1 MNIRKHTTMAIFAAL
16 LVTNSAPWIPM
27 ALANPVVPAQGA
39 LGPKTEEARNGMTV
53 VNINTPNDKGLSHN
67 QYDAFN
73 VDHKGLILNNANRP
87 VNTELAGYIMGNP
100 NLVGPTA
107 STILN
112 EVTGTGATSMNG
124 ALEVAGNKAHVII
137 ANPNGISVNNGTFIN
152 ANSATLT
159 TGNPIINNGSVTGYQ
174 VQQGSITVG
183 EKGLNAS
190 KTARTDLLAEAVQLN
205 GKVWAKDAQVVT
217 GKNAVSVDSSGKVT
231 NVHKTGESSQ
241 VGLDVAAIGG
251 MYANSM
257 YLVGT
262 NDGFGVNN
270 QGVLSA
276 QNKLTVDS
284 TGKLQNTGTIAATD
298 ADITTKSFEQ
308 MNRGKLYVDTAKIT
322 TDSVIQKGNTET
334 KDAPVMIAQKDLS
347 IATNSI
353 VNTDGSVIKAE
364 GQLQL
369 GKTMD
374 STGTVS
380 GKIDSIVN
388 TASTIEFGQGG
399 ALYAKSVDNKNGGIT
414 LKRVAVGEKEHIKNE
429 VAPSGSIKRYKL
441 SEERIY
447 LDHEQIPKD
456 KVVIH
461 TRENLQLS
469 INGEYYENWTKY
481 EYDRTREK
489 DVVDTSNPGR
499 IISGGDLHMDVDH
512 MTNEAS
518 QISAAGDI
526 TGTVGHYEQSNPKGN
541 EYITE
546 DGTATSYSRRR
557 RRGRDTTNIRTADYK
572 NTIVN
577 PTDVPVAVYGSHVEN
592 STSDATVDASLLN
605 SMSQLSTNPNT
616 TYVIET
622 DPNFT
627 NRRNFLSSDYVLS
640 RLKLDPMNIQKRLG
654 DGYYEQQLVMQE
666 IMRQT
671 GKSRLQS
678 GLSAE
683 EQYRQLMDAGISVTK
698 SQSIVLGRGLTEAEQ
713 KNLKEDVVLLV
724 SKAVVLPNGK
734 TETVLVPTLY
744 LAPNTKRVEGAANLQ
759 AQSINLSVDTMKN
772 SGSIVADKDVNLTGN
787 TIHNDNGLIKGNTTT
802 VIANDEVRNT
812 QGTIIGN
819 DTVSVYA
826 KKDVINEGGTITQ
839 TNSAG
844 STKVSAGRD
853 VINTGVQYEAANSKI
868 EWNSRNNRRET
879 ITGVDQGRIGGA
891 GETTVVAGRDVSM
904 AAGVITSDVN
914 TQVTAGHNV
923 TMKAMNATHELEE
936 HRFDKGKSGG
946 GHSQTTESH
955 DLVNAQ
961 SSVGS
966 SIEGKNVSVVASDT
980 VQLEGSQLLAA
991 DTVKVSGNTVELH
1004 TTKANSTVN
1013 HVYVD
1018 KKKSLVKRESTNAV
1032 DDATTTVV
1040 TGSTVSGKD
1049 IQITSAQDV
1058 TGQSAQIIGE
1068 HTVDVTAGGK
1078 VELGADK
1085 VITDGTSVYRHKKSG
1100 LLGSTG
1106 IGFTIGKEKHNIDE
1120 SNHEETT
1127 VRNTIASMKGTVS
1140 VKANDIVH
1148 LTSADIV
1155 AKDGAVLEGSAV
1167 TLDGNIDHN
1176 HMSYDERYKK
1186 TGLTVSLGG
1195 AVANT
1200 LTNATRTI
1208 KQAGGRDD
1216 KRLAALEL
1224 NEARKQLQDGYAAV
1238 DKAVKGVKLRDPD
1251 GKVLKDAK
1259 NHSQRGQKNIDDAVN
1274 LSVSIGSTSRKQGQ
1288 VVDTN
1293 TYQGGT
1299 LVSDSAVHI
1308 TGRDAKDSGIN
1319 VTGETVQAKNL
1330 VLDSASDISLAAGKN
1345 TVDVKN
1351 TYKNSGWSVGADIS
1365 LTGGGL
1371 LDINA
1376 SGHMVRQDGDTHQ
1389 ESYVPTTIKAAQ
1401 LAQLKAKQDTNMI
1414 GSTVSGKKVEV
1425 DTGRDLHMQ
1434 SLQDVDNFKEHSKSG
1449 GFLVS
1454 SKPNIKNPT
1463 GTIGISIGRIDS
1475 KWKSVTH
1482 QAGIYAGEDGYDIN
1496 VGNGT
1501 TLEGAIIKSEAP
1513 KAKNTLTTK
1522 SLEMKDIQNE
1532 AEYSV
1537 RENGVQYNKF
1547 GDIKSKSKDEL
1558 NKIYK
1563 ELGLTPTGG
1572 LGANGK
1578 STSVTKSAI
1587 SDGIITK
1594 NGHIVDVKML
1604 NNDIEH
1610 SLNTLQVI
1618 FNRKSIEEKQELAN
1632 LFSINANEAIHQIAK
1647 HEGWKDG
1654 DPRKIALHA
1663 LFGGATSSL
1672 GGSNFSEGAYVGGL
1686 TEAMMPELEKMA
1698 GTITGPDGKKYVNP
1712 ERLQQIAYIFGY
1724 AVNKSLGQS
1733 GQSGA
1738 YVARMGAKYNQEG
1751 DLVESI
1757 KNIGGKIY
1765 QIYIE
1770 PKGERP
1776 GYQFADKPEEGS
1788 LTLQER
1794 ADILGGNEGFYS
1806 APEVAE
1812 AHAQQDAYQAEI
1824 SQTVQ
1829 EAMSNARA
1837 RGEEQYTASY
1847 MPPIATDQVVGGESE
1862 ATQAYNVSMS
1872 VIGNPT
1878 EVTSKDVNRAINVT
1892 GGVAGSRLVGG
1903 ALHYEGMQLT
1913 DKVISTD
1920 MAQKIAKPLAKSATK
1935 AVLMEV
1941 GGLAGDTT
1949 FTAINMNQNRIEF
1962 EGRPDLI
1969 EKADELDKISLGIG
1983 TTGSVAT
1990 LGVGGVN
1997 PPAGAVVGG
2006 VFVAANTGYGIYAE
2020 YEKDKLREE
2029 YKQWKAKGAK

>member
-1 MNIRKHTTMAIFAAL
+1 
-16 LVTNSAPWIPM
+16 
-27 ALANPVVPAQGA
+27 
-39 LGPKTEEARNGMTV
+39 
-53 VNINTPNDKGLSHN
+53 
-67 QYDAFN
+67 
-73 VDHKGLILNNANRP
+73 
-87 VNTELAGYIMGNP
+87 
-100 NLVGPTA
+100 
-107 STILN
+107 
-112 EVTGTGATSMNG
+112 
-124 ALEVAGNKAHVII
+124 
-137 ANPNGISVNNGTFIN
+137 
-152 ANSATLT
+152 
-159 TGNPIINNGSVTGYQ
+159 
-174 VQQGSITVG
+174 
-183 EKGLNAS
+183 
-190 KTARTDLLAEAVQLN
+190 
-205 GKVWAKDAQVVT
+205 
-217 GKNAVSVDSSGKVT
+217 
-231 NVHKTGESSQ
+231 
-241 VGLDVAAIGG
+241 
-251 MYANSM
+251 
-257 YLVGT
+257 
-262 NDGFGVNN
+262 
-270 QGVLSA
+270 
-276 QNKLTVDS
+276 
-284 TGKLQNTGTIAATD
+284 
-298 ADITTKSFEQ
+298 
-308 MNRGKLYVDTAKIT
+308 
-322 TDSVIQKGNTET
+322 
-334 KDAPVMIAQKDLS
+334 
-347 IATNSI
+347 
-353 VNTDGSVIKAE
+353 
-364 GQLQL
+364 
-369 GKTMD
+369 
-374 STGTVS
+374 
-380 GKIDSIVN
+380 
-388 TASTIEFGQGG
+388 
-399 ALYAKSVDNKNGGIT
+399 
-414 LKRVAVGEKEHIKNE
+414 
-429 VAPSGSIKRYKL
+429 
-441 SEERIY
+441 
-447 LDHEQIPKD
+447 
-456 KVVIH
+456 
-461 TRENLQLS
+461 
-469 INGEYYENWTKY
+469 
-481 EYDRTREK
+481 
-489 DVVDTSNPGR
+489 
-499 IISGGDLHMDVDH
+499 
-512 MTNEAS
+512 
-518 QISAAGDI
+518 
-526 TGTVGHYEQSNPKGN
+526 
-541 EYITE
+541 
-546 DGTATSYSRRR
+546 
-557 RRGRDTTNIRTADYK
+557 
-572 NTIVN
+572 
-577 PTDVPVAVYGSHVEN
+577 
-592 STSDATVDASLLN
+592 
-605 SMSQLSTNPNT
+605 
-616 TYVIET
+616 
-622 DPNFT
+622 
-627 NRRNFLSSDYVLS
+627 
-640 RLKLDPMNIQKRLG
+640 
-654 DGYYEQQLVMQE
+654 
-666 IMRQT
+666 
-671 GKSRLQS
+671 
-678 GLSAE
+678 
-683 EQYRQLMDAGISVTK
+683 
-698 SQSIVLGRGLTEAEQ
+698 
-713 KNLKEDVVLLV
+713 
-724 SKAVVLPNGK
+724 
-734 TETVLVPTLY
+734 
-744 LAPNTKRVEGAANLQ
+744 
-759 AQSINLSVDTMKN
+759 
-772 SGSIVADKDVNLTGN
+772 
-787 TIHNDNGLIKGNTTT
+787 
-802 VIANDEVRNT
+802 
-812 QGTIIGN
+812 
-819 DTVSVYA
+819 
-826 KKDVINEGGTITQ
+826 
-839 TNSAG
+839 
-844 STKVSAGRD
+844 
-853 VINTGVQYEAANSKI
+853 
-868 EWNSRNNRRET
+868 
-879 ITGVDQGRIGGA
+879 
-891 GETTVVAGRDVSM
+891 M
-904 AAGVITSDVN
+904 AAGIITSDVN
-914 TQVTAGHNV
+914 THVAAGHNV

-955 DLVNAQ
+955 DLVKAQ

-966 SIEGKNVSVVASDT
+966 SIEGKNISVVASDA

-991 DTVKVSGNTVELH
+991 DTVKVSGNTVELN
-1004 TTKANSTVN
+1004 TAKASSTVN
-1013 HVYVD
+1013 HVYLD

-1049 IQITSAQDV
+1049 IQIISAQDV

-1068 HTVDVTAGGK
+1068 HTVGVTAGGK
-1078 VELGADK
+1078 VELDADK

-1120 SNHEETT
+1120 VNHEETT
-1127 VRNTIASMKGTVS
+1127 VRNIIASTKGTVT
-1140 VKANDIVH
+1140 VKANDTVH

-1176 HMSYDERYKK
+1176 HMSHDERYKK

-1195 AVANT
+1195 AVVNT

-1208 KQAGGRDD
+1208 KQAGSRDD

-1238 DKAVKGVKLRDPD
+1238 DKAVKGVKLRDDD

-1308 TGRDAKDSGIN
+1308 TARDTKDNGIH

-1330 VLDSASDISLAAGKN
+1330 VLDSASDINLAAGKN

-1401 LAQLKAKQDTNMI
+1401 LAQLKAKQDTTII
-1414 GSTVSGKKVEV
+1414 GSTVSGKKVKV

-1434 SLQDVDNFKEHSKSG
+1434 SLQDVNNFKEHSKSG

-1454 SKPNIKNPT
+1454 SKLNIKNPT

-1501 TLEGAIIKSEAP
+1501 TLEGAVIKSEAP
-1513 KAKNTLTTK
+1513 KVKNILTTK

-1578 STSVTKSAI
+1578 STSVTKSVI

-1672 GGSNFSEGAYVGGL
+1672 GGSNFSEGAYVGSL

-1751 DLVESI
+1751 DWTASYMPPIATDRVVGGESI
-1757 KNIGGKIY
+1757 ATQAYNVSMRALGNPTEVISDE
-1765 QIYIE
+1765 E
-1770 PKGERP
+1770 P
-1776 GYQFADKPEEGS
+1776 
-1788 LTLQER
+1788 
-1794 ADILGGNEGFYS
+1794 
-1806 APEVAE
+1806 
-1812 AHAQQDAYQAEI
+1812 
-1824 SQTVQ
+1824 
-1829 EAMSNARA
+1829 
-1837 RGEEQYTASY
+1837 YTESY

-1862 ATQAYNVSMS
+1862 ATQAYNVSMRAIS
-1872 VIGNPT
+1872 NLNEATSDEEPHTESYMPPIATDQVVGGESEATQAYNVSMNAISNPT
-1878 EVTSKDVNRAINVT
+1878 KVTSKDINRAINVT
-1892 GGVAGSRLVGG
+1892 GGVAGASLVGR

-1941 GGLAGDTT
+1941 GGLAGDTA

-1969 EKADELDKISLGIG
+1969 EQADELDKTSLAIG
-1983 TTGSVAT
+1983 GTGSVAT
-1990 LGVGGVN
+1990 IGGGAFN
-1997 PPAGAVVGG
+1997 PAVGAVAG
-2006 VFVAANTGYGIYAE
+2006 VVAIGVNTGYGVYAE
-2020 YEKDKLREE
+2020 NEKEKLREE
-2029 YKQWKAKGAK
+2029 YRQWKNKVKNE

>member
-1 MNIRKHTTMAIFAAL
+1 MAIFAAL
-16 LVTNSAPWIPM
+16 LATNSAPWIPM
-27 ALANPVVPAQGA
+27 ALANPVVPDQGK
-39 LGPKTEEARNGMTV
+39 LGPKIEEARNGMTV

-67 QYDAFN
+67 QYNAFN
-73 VDHKGLILNNANRP
+73 VDEKGLILNNANRP

-107 STILN
+107 NTILN
-112 EVTGTGATSMNG
+112 EVTGTSSTSMNG
-124 ALEVAGNKAHVII
+124 ALEVAGNKAHVIV

-152 ANSATLT
+152 ASSATLT
-159 TGNPIINNGSVTGYQ
+159 TGNPIINNGSVTGYN
-174 VQQGSITVG
+174 VQKGVITVG

-190 KTARTDLLAEAVQLN
+190 KTARTDMLAEAVKLN
-205 GKVWAKDAQVVT
+205 GKVWAQDAQVVT
-217 GKNAVSVDSSGKVT
+217 GKNDISVDATGKVT
-231 NVHKTGESSQ
+231 NTHKTGESSQ

-262 NDGFGVNN
+262 NEGFGVNN

-276 QNKLTVDS
+276 QNKLTIDS

-298 ADITTKSFEQ
+298 ANITTKSLEQ
-308 MNRGKLYVDTAKIT
+308 MNKGKLYIDTAKIT
-322 TDSVIQKGNTET
+322 TDSVIQTGNATT
-334 KDAPVMIAQKDLS
+334 KEAPVMIAQKDLS
-347 IATNSI
+347 IATKSI

-364 GQLQL
+364 GKLQL

-374 STGTVS
+374 EKGTVS
-380 GKIDSIVN
+380 GKMDSVVN

-399 ALYAKSVDNKNGGIT
+399 ALLAKSVDNKNGGIT
-414 LKRVAVGEKEHIKNE
+414 LKRVAIEGKEHVKNE
-429 VAPSGSIKRYKL
+429 VAPSGSIKRYQL

-447 LDHEQIPKD
+447 GHDDEIPKD
-456 KVVIH
+456 KVVVH
-461 TRENLQLS
+461 SSENLQLS
-469 INGEYYENWTKY
+469 INGKHHDSWTKY
-481 EYDRTREK
+481 EYDRTREE

-499 IISGGDLHMDVDH
+499 IISGGNLHVDVDH
-512 MTNEAS
+512 MVNEAS

-546 DGTATSYSRRR
+546 EGTATSYSRHHKN
-557 RRGRDTTNIRTADYK
+557 GWDTTNIREAKYK
-572 NTIVN
+572 NTKVN
-577 PTDVPVAVYGSHVEN
+577 PKDVPVAVYGGHVEN
-592 STSDATVDASLLN
+592 SKSDTTVDASLLN

-616 TYVIET
+616 SYVIET

-724 SKAVVLPNGK
+724 SKSVVLPNGK

-744 LAPNTKRVEGAANLQ
+744 LAPTTKRVEGGANLQ
-759 AQSINLSVDTMKN
+759 AQSINLSVDTMHN
-772 SGSIVADKDVNLTGN
+772 SGSIVADKDVTLTGN
-787 TIHNDNGLIKGNTTT
+787 SIYNDNGLIKGNTAT
-802 VIANDEVRNT
+802 VTANDEVRNT
-812 QGTIIGN
+812 QGTIMGN

-826 KKDVINEGGTITQ
+826 KKDVVNEGGTITQ
-839 TNSAG
+839 TNTAG
-844 STKVSAGRD
+844 STKVVAGRD
-853 VINTGVQYEAANSKI
+853 VINKGVQYEAGNSKV
-868 EWNSRNNRRET
+868 EWNSSNNRRET

-891 GETTVVAGRDVSM
+891 GQTTVVAGRDVSM
-904 AAGVITSDVN
+904 EAGIVSSDVN
-914 TQVTAGHNV
+914 TTVTAGRNV

-946 GHSQTTESH
+946 GHSQTTQSH
-955 DLVNAQ
+955 DLVKAQ

-966 SIEGKNVSVVASDT
+966 SIEGKNVSVVASET
-980 VQLEGSQLLAA
+980 VQLEGSQILAA
-991 DTVKVSGNTVELH
+991 DTVKVSGNTVALN
-1004 TTKANSTVN
+1004 TAKANSTVN

-1032 DDATTTVV
+1032 DDVTTTVV
-1040 TGSTVSGKD
+1040 TGSTVGGKD
-1049 IQITSAQDV
+1049 IQLTSAHDV
-1058 TGQSAQIIGE
+1058 IGRSAQIIGE
-1068 HTVDVTAGGK
+1068 HTVDVMAGGK

-1120 SNHEETT
+1120 ANHEEST
-1127 VRNTIASMKGTVS
+1127 VRNTIASTKGTVT

-1155 AKDGAVLEGSAV
+1155 AKEGAVLEGSAV
-1167 TLDGNIDHN
+1167 TLDGNIDYN
-1176 HMSYDERYKK
+1176 HISHDERYKK

-1195 AVANT
+1195 AIANT
-1200 LTNATRTI
+1200 LTNTTRTI
-1208 KQAGGRDD
+1208 KQAGSRDD

-1224 NEARKQLQDGYAAV
+1224 NEARKQLQDGYEAV
-1238 DKAVKGVKLRDPD
+1238 DAALHGEKIRDAVTGKVDKVD
-1251 GKVLKDAK
+1251 GKAK
-1259 NHSQRGQKNIDDAVN
+1259 RGAKNIDDAIN

-1299 LVSDSAVHI
+1299 LVSDGNVHI
-1308 TGRDAKDSGIN
+1308 KARDAKDSGIH

-1330 VLDSASDISLAAGKN
+1330 VLDSASDINLAAGKN

-1376 SGHMVRQDGDTHQ
+1376 SGHMVRQNGDTHQ
-1389 ESYVPTTIKAAQ
+1389 ESYVPTTIKAVQ
-1401 LAQLKAKQDTNMI
+1401 LAQLKAKQDTNII

-1501 TLEGAIIKSEAP
+1501 ILEGAIIKSEAP
-1513 KAKNTLTTK
+1513 KAKNRLTTK
-1522 SLEMKDIQNE
+1522 SLEMKYIQNE

-1578 STSVTKSAI
+1578 STSVTKSVI

-1594 NGHIVDVKML
+1594 NGDIVDVKML

-1672 GGSNFSEGAYVGGL
+1672 GGSKFSEGAYVGGL

-1751 DLVESI
+1751 DWTPPIATDQVVGGESI
-1757 KNIGGKIY
+1757 DTQAYNV
-1765 QIYIE
+1765 
-1770 PKGERP
+1770 
-1776 GYQFADKPEEGS
+1776 S
-1788 LTLQER
+1788 MR
-1794 ADILGGNEGFYS
+1794 ALGN
-1806 APEVAE
+1806 PTEV
-1812 AHAQQDAYQAEI
+1812 I
-1824 SQTVQ
+1824 SD
-1829 EAMSNARA
+1829 
-1837 RGEEQYTASY
+1837 EEQYTESYMPPIATDQVVGGESESTQAYNVSMRAISNLNEATSDEEQYTESY

-1862 ATQAYNVSMS
+1862 ATQAYNVSMNAIS
-1872 VIGNPT
+1872 NPT
-1878 EVTSKDVNRAINVT
+1878 EVTSKDINRAINVT
-1892 GGVAGSRLVGG
+1892 GGVAGSSLVGR

-1920 MAQKIAKPLAKSATK
+1920 MVQKIAKPLAKSATK

-1941 GGLAGDTT
+1941 GGLVGDTT

-1969 EKADELDKISLGIG
+1969 EKADELDKTSLAIG
-1983 TTGSVAT
+1983 GTGSVAT
-1990 LGVGGVN
+1990 IG
-1997 PPAGAVVGG
+1997 AGALNPAAGAGAGVVAIG
-2006 VFVAANTGYGIYAE
+2006 VSTGYGVYAE

-2029 YKQWKAKGAK
+2029 YRQWKNKVKNE

>member
-1 MNIRKHTTMAIFAAL
+1 M
-16 LVTNSAPWIPM
+16 
-27 ALANPVVPAQGA
+27 
-39 LGPKTEEARNGMTV
+39 
-53 VNINTPNDKGLSHN
+53 
-67 QYDAFN
+67 
-73 VDHKGLILNNANRP
+73 
-87 VNTELAGYIMGNP
+87 
-100 NLVGPTA
+100 
-107 STILN
+107 
-112 EVTGTGATSMNG
+112 
-124 ALEVAGNKAHVII
+124 
-137 ANPNGISVNNGTFIN
+137 
-152 ANSATLT
+152 
-159 TGNPIINNGSVTGYQ
+159 
-174 VQQGSITVG
+174 
-183 EKGLNAS
+183 
-190 KTARTDLLAEAVQLN
+190 
-205 GKVWAKDAQVVT
+205 
-217 GKNAVSVDSSGKVT
+217 
-231 NVHKTGESSQ
+231 
-241 VGLDVAAIGG
+241 
-251 MYANSM
+251 
-257 YLVGT
+257 
-262 NDGFGVNN
+262 
-270 QGVLSA
+270 
-276 QNKLTVDS
+276 
-284 TGKLQNTGTIAATD
+284 
-298 ADITTKSFEQ
+298 
-308 MNRGKLYVDTAKIT
+308 
-322 TDSVIQKGNTET
+322 
-334 KDAPVMIAQKDLS
+334 
-347 IATNSI
+347 
-353 VNTDGSVIKAE
+353 
-364 GQLQL
+364 
-369 GKTMD
+369 
-374 STGTVS
+374 
-380 GKIDSIVN
+380 
-388 TASTIEFGQGG
+388 
-399 ALYAKSVDNKNGGIT
+399 
-414 LKRVAVGEKEHIKNE
+414 
-429 VAPSGSIKRYKL
+429 
-441 SEERIY
+441 
-447 LDHEQIPKD
+447 
-456 KVVIH
+456 
-461 TRENLQLS
+461 
-469 INGEYYENWTKY
+469 
-481 EYDRTREK
+481 
-489 DVVDTSNPGR
+489 
-499 IISGGDLHMDVDH
+499 
-512 MTNEAS
+512 
-518 QISAAGDI
+518 
-526 TGTVGHYEQSNPKGN
+526 
-541 EYITE
+541 
-546 DGTATSYSRRR
+546 
-557 RRGRDTTNIRTADYK
+557 
-572 NTIVN
+572 
-577 PTDVPVAVYGSHVEN
+577 
-592 STSDATVDASLLN
+592 
-605 SMSQLSTNPNT
+605 
-616 TYVIET
+616 
-622 DPNFT
+622 
-627 NRRNFLSSDYVLS
+627 
-640 RLKLDPMNIQKRLG
+640 
-654 DGYYEQQLVMQE
+654 
-666 IMRQT
+666 
-671 GKSRLQS
+671 
-678 GLSAE
+678 
-683 EQYRQLMDAGISVTK
+683 
-698 SQSIVLGRGLTEAEQ
+698 
-713 KNLKEDVVLLV
+713 
-724 SKAVVLPNGK
+724 
-734 TETVLVPTLY
+734 
-744 LAPNTKRVEGAANLQ
+744 
-759 AQSINLSVDTMKN
+759 
-772 SGSIVADKDVNLTGN
+772 
-787 TIHNDNGLIKGNTTT
+787 
-802 VIANDEVRNT
+802 
-812 QGTIIGN
+812 
-819 DTVSVYA
+819 
-826 KKDVINEGGTITQ
+826 
-839 TNSAG
+839 
-844 STKVSAGRD
+844 
-853 VINTGVQYEAANSKI
+853 
-868 EWNSRNNRRET
+868 
-879 ITGVDQGRIGGA
+879 TGVDQGRIGGA
-891 GETTVVAGRDVSM
+891 GETSVVAGRDVSM

-914 TQVTAGHNV
+914 THVAAGRNV

-966 SIEGKNVSVVASDT
+966 SLEGKNISVVASDA

-1004 TTKANSTVN
+1004 TAKANSTVN
-1013 HVYVD
+1013 HVYLD
-1018 KKKSLVKRESTNAV
+1018 KKKSFVKRESTNAV

-1049 IQITSAQDV
+1049 IQLTSGHDV
-1058 TGQSAQIIGE
+1058 IGQSAQIIGE
-1068 HTVDVTAGGK
+1068 HTVGVTASGK

-1120 SNHEETT
+1120 VNHEETT
-1127 VRNTIASMKGTVS
+1127 VRNIIASTKGTVT
-1140 VKANDIVH
+1140 VKANDTVH

-1176 HMSYDERYKK
+1176 HMSHDERYKK

-1195 AVANT
+1195 AVVNT

-1208 KQAGGRDD
+1208 KQAGSRDD

-1238 DKAVKGVKLRDPD
+1238 DKAVKGVKLRDDD

-1293 TYQGGT
+1293 TYQGST

-1308 TGRDAKDSGIN
+1308 TARDTKDNGIH
-1319 VTGETVQAKNL
+1319 VTGETVQAKKL
-1330 VLDSASDISLAAGKN
+1330 VLDSASDINLAAGKN

-1401 LAQLKAKQDTNMI
+1401 LAQLKSKQDTTII
-1414 GSTVSGKKVEV
+1414 GSTVAGKKVEV

-1434 SLQDVDNFKEHSKSG
+1434 SLQDVNNFKEHSKSG

-1501 TLEGAIIKSEAP
+1501 TLEGAVIKSEAP
-1513 KAKNTLTTK
+1513 KVKNILTTK

-1563 ELGLTPTGG
+1563 ELGLMPTGG

-1751 DLVESI
+1751 DWSASYMPPIATDRVVGGESI
-1757 KNIGGKIY
+1757 ATQAYNVSMRALGNPTEVISDE
-1765 QIYIE
+1765 E
-1770 PKGERP
+1770 P
-1776 GYQFADKPEEGS
+1776 
-1788 LTLQER
+1788 
-1794 ADILGGNEGFYS
+1794 
-1806 APEVAE
+1806 
-1812 AHAQQDAYQAEI
+1812 
-1824 SQTVQ
+1824 
-1829 EAMSNARA
+1829 
-1837 RGEEQYTASY
+1837 YTESY

-1862 ATQAYNVSMS
+1862 ATQAYNVSMRAIS
-1872 VIGNPT
+1872 NLNEATSDEEPHTESYMPPIATDQVVGGESEATQAYNVSMNAISNPT
-1878 EVTSKDVNRAINVT
+1878 KVTSKDINRAINVT
-1892 GGVAGSRLVGG
+1892 GGVAGASLVGR

-1941 GGLAGDTT
+1941 GGLAGDTA

-1969 EKADELDKISLGIG
+1969 EQADELDKTSLAIG
-1983 TTGSVAT
+1983 GTGSVAT
-1990 LGVGGVN
+1990 IGGGAFN
-1997 PPAGAVVGG
+1997 PAVGAVAG
-2006 VFVAANTGYGIYAE
+2006 VVAIGVNTGYGVYAE
-2020 YEKDKLREE
+2020 NEKEKLREE
-2029 YKQWKAKGAK
+2029 YRQWKNKVKNE